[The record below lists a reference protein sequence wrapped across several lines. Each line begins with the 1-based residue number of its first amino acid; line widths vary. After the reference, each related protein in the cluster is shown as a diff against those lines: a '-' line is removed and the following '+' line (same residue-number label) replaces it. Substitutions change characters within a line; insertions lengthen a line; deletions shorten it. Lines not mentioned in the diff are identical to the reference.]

1 LLSISCATL
10 KNVIGFTHKQQRVL
24 TFWIGCFRL
33 KNNGKLKQSDMML
46 RLMATSQIQNQKYGL
61 SLLCLP
67 LELETLMFRLV
78 PCSVR
83 RKKWSSF
90 LFLRAVLEKKEDNKS
105 EKEKLNNGIIVLSI
119 GSALRT
125 E

>member
-1 LLSISCATL
+1 
-10 KNVIGFTHKQQRVL
+10 
-24 TFWIGCFRL
+24 
-33 KNNGKLKQSDMML
+33 
-46 RLMATSQIQNQKYGL
+46 
-61 SLLCLP
+61 
-67 LELETLMFRLV
+67 MFRLV